1 MGGIDMKVF
10 IVVNDYSDMEQHCGE
25 YRDCFLDEIKAY
37 QYALRLS
44 NENMGDTIRVIEK
57 DFSAEQRSSEML

>member
-1 MGGIDMKVF
+1 MKVF

-37 QYALRLS
+37 QYVLKLS
-44 NENMGDTIRVIEK
+44 NDNIGDTIRVIEK
-57 DFSAEQRSSEML
+57 DFSTE

>member
-1 MGGIDMKVF
+1 MKVF

-57 DFSAEQRSSEML
+57 DFGDE